1 MKKHTESPERLGFLS
16 GSRKNDRRRRRFVY
30 ILVAANPLNSS
41 WHSTQQAHQINAGE
55 CVRIDSVRADASL
68 LYNLVTWLG
77 TYGSL
82 RSEWCVA
89 HVATTYNKLG
99 PSSYRQSDC
108 PSVTRSKLR
117 VTGATR
123 GVWIRWFDSTGAS

>member
-68 LYNLVTWLG
+68 LYNLGPLAARCNPGTEDGENTALGASVRQIWPRSYHHPSAVTW
-77 TYGSL
+77 
-82 RSEWCVA
+82 
-89 HVATTYNKLG
+89 
-99 PSSYRQSDC
+99 
-108 PSVTRSKLR
+108 
-117 VTGATR
+117 
-123 GVWIRWFDSTGAS
+123 